1 MTPSG
6 RICSK
11 ALILSKL
18 ADNGGSDPFTNQP
31 LDEVQLVTLASQGE
45 NIIPPRPSASSMPAL
60 LKLLNSEYSNLV
72 LELFDARQLL
82 EETRKELS
90 QSLYQNDA
98 AVRVIARLAMERD
111 AARQE
116 LISYKASVSS
126 APPPVAPVAVDDTD
140 DMPVKKRARPTED
153 VIEPHSIPQ
162 EHVDI
167 MTRTWQEL
175 SQIRKA
181 EKKLLAANAPTI
193 EALAAF
199 QEVDK
204 KSYHKARGKQGIVAM
219 ASTSAG
225 LIATAGRDK
234 QVCVYNGEQV
244 SHTYSVGECTSVDVL
259 QDWVA
264 VGSSDNTITLF
275 QGDDERFKVTLT
287 QHIVSIH
294 LHPSQQHFVVTTAI
308 GVHIYAM
315 TGEALAYF
323 ESTDGEN
330 TCAALHPDGLL
341 HAVGTSTGKLCL
353 WDFKSQKLASTL
365 TSGDAPLASIVFSN
379 NGYHVATISDKLT
392 IWDLKKQAV
401 LKELESNVAAV
412 TFDPSGKF
420 VAYAD
425 PASLVIA
432 SVKEL
437 TAICTIEAASVSSL
451 NWITN
456 QLVAAS
462 AKERAVKFYGTTNQV
477 DA

>member
-1 MTPSG
+1 
-6 RICSK
+6 
-11 ALILSKL
+11 L

-31 LDEVQLVTLASQGE
+31 LDETQLVTLASQGE
-45 NIIPPRPSASSMPAL
+45 NIIPPRPSASSMPSL
-60 LKLLNSEYSNLV
+60 LKLLNSEYSNLI

-98 AVRVIARLAMERD
+98 AVRVIARLSMERD

-126 APPPVAPVAVDDTD
+126 APAPVAPVAVDDTD
-140 DMPVKKRARPTED
+140 DMPVKKRVRPTD
-153 VIEPHSIPQ
+153 DKIVPRSIPQ
-162 EHVDI
+162 DHVDI

-181 EKKLLAANAPTI
+181 EKKQLAANAPTV
-193 EALAAF
+193 ESLAAF
-199 QEVDK
+199 QEVDR
-204 KSYHKARGKQGIVAM
+204 KSYHKTRGKQGIVAM

-225 LIATAGRDK
+225 LIVTAGRDK

-244 SHTYSVGECTSVDVL
+244 SHTYSVGECTLVDVL
-259 QDWVA
+259 QDLVA
-264 VGSSDNTITLF
+264 VGTSDNTIALL

-287 QHIVSIH
+287 QQIVGIH
-294 LHPSQQHFVVTTAI
+294 LHPSQQHFVVTTTV
-308 GVHIYAM
+308 GVHMYSM
-315 TGEALAYF
+315 TGEALAFF

-365 TSGDAPLASIVFSN
+365 TSGDAPLASIAFSN
-379 NGYHVATISDKLT
+379 NGYHVATISDKLI

-401 LKELESNVAAV
+401 LKELESKVAAV

-420 VAYAD
+420 VAYAV
-425 PASLVIA
+425 PTSLVIA

-437 TAICTIEAASVSSL
+437 SPICTIDSDSVCSL

-456 QLVAAS
+456 QVVAAS
-462 AKERAVKFYGTTNQV
+462 SKERAVKFYGTTNQGNL
-477 DA
+477 